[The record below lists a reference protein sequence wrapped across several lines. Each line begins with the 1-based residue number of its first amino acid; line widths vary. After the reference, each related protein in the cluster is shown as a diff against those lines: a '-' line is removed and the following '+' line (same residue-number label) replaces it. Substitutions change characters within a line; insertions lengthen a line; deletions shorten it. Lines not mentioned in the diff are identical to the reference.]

1 MSNLAEKMGNT
12 PQYTKHNPKVTVWF
26 PKLTW
31 VYDEIQ
37 QRKFESLGIDYL
49 PKNSKWAS
57 FPDWAGTATTNWF
70 SSGM

>member
-1 MSNLAEKMGNT
+1 MRGNIS
-12 PQYTKHNPKVTVWF
+12 F
-26 PKLTW
+26 
-31 VYDEIQ
+31 YDEIQ